1 MRSWRVGGEWCGGM
15 RGGAPRLQRREK
27 KPLAVFRRLGFVR
40 GMNDVAKS
48 LVYVILGAS
57 GSGRREVLADLVEGG
72 IDTDEQAVVLL
83 ADSEAADE
91 RDAKLGKIVRW
102 RWLGEG
108 GIEVP
113 EGAIDGAT
121 HVFFVTDGRGNPVDQ
136 LEAFKPWVESSGAEV
151 ARVFTV
157 VDCQLAEKNK
167 ALIAWYEACI
177 HFSDVVLLNK
187 REGVANKWMSDFQA
201 IFKDKFYPALFE
213 LVKAGKVKNPPLLLE
228 PEARRMSHLFDE
240 PEWLVDGKDAEA
252 DIEMGEGDE
261 EEGTTLE
268 EEVEVTQA
276 VDPYLERKLGGRRV
290 IEIPDVAKFLG

>member
-1 MRSWRVGGEWCGGM
+1 VREW
-15 RGGAPRLQRREK
+15 K
-27 KPLAVFRRLGFVR
+27 KPLAVFGRLGFVR
-40 GMNDVAKS
+40 GMNDVAKP

-57 GSGRREVLADLVEGG
+57 GSGRREILADLITDGL
-72 IDTDEQAVVLL
+72 DTDEQAVVLL
-83 ADSEAADE
+83 AEDEAADE

-102 RWLGEG
+102 RLLGAEA

-113 EGAIDGAT
+113 EGALDGAT

-136 LEAFKPWVESSGAEV
+136 LEAFKVWVESSGAEM

-157 VDCQLAEKNK
+157 VDCQLAEKHK

-177 HFSDVVLLNK
+177 HFSDVVLLTK
-187 REGVANKWMSDFQA
+187 REGVANKWMSDFQTL
-201 IFKDKFYPALFE
+201 FKDKFYPALFE
-213 LVKAGKVKNPPLLLE
+213 MVKAGRVKNPPLLLE

-240 PEWLVDGKDAEA
+240 PDWVVDGVDAEEM
-252 DIEMGEGDE
+252 IETGEDDAE
-261 EEGTTLE
+261 VGTKLN

-276 VDPYLERKLGGRRV
+276 VDPYMERRLGGRRM

>member
-1 MRSWRVGGEWCGGM
+1 M
-15 RGGAPRLQRREK
+15 
-27 KPLAVFRRLGFVR
+27 R
-40 GMNDVAKS
+40 GMNEVSKP

-57 GSGRREVLADLVEGG
+57 GSGRREVLADLIEGG
-72 IDTDEQAVVLL
+72 LDTDEQAVVLL

-91 RDAKLGKIVRW
+91 RDAKLGKVVRW

-113 EGAIDGAT
+113 EGAIEGAT

-136 LEAFKPWVESSGAEV
+136 LEAFKPWMDQSGAEV

-157 VDCQLAEKNK
+157 VDCQLAEKHK
-167 ALIAWYEACI
+167 GLLPWYEACI
-177 HFSDVVLLNK
+177 HFSDVVLLTK

-213 LVKAGKVKNPPLLLE
+213 LVKAGKVKNPPMLLE

-240 PEWLVDGKDAEA
+240 PEWLVDGEDAEEM
-252 DIEMGEGDE
+252 IETGEGDE

-276 VDPYLERKLGGRRV
+276 VDPYMERRLGGRRV

>member
-1 MRSWRVGGEWCGGM
+1 
-15 RGGAPRLQRREK
+15 
-27 KPLAVFRRLGFVR
+27 
-40 GMNDVAKS
+40 MNDSAQP
-48 LVYVILGAS
+48 LVYVILGTS
-57 GSGRREVLADLVEGG
+57 GSGRREVLADLIEGG
-72 IDTDEQAVVLL
+72 IDADERAVVLL

-102 RWLGEG
+102 RWQGDG
-108 GIEVP
+108 GVEVP
-113 EGAIDGAT
+113 EDAIEGAT
-121 HVFFVTDGRGNPVDQ
+121 HVFFVTDGRVNPVDQ
-136 LEAFKPWVESSGAEV
+136 IEAFKPWLERSGAEL

-167 ALIAWYEACI
+167 AVVAWYEACI
-177 HFSDVVLLNK
+177 HFSDVVLLTK

-213 LVKAGKVKNPPLLLE
+213 LVKAGKVKNPPMLLE

-252 DIEMGEGDE
+252 DIEMGEGDA

-276 VDPYLERKLGGRRV
+276 VDPYLERTIGGRRV